1 MFPLI
6 PLSIIELTKSVCFW
20 GRPSGTLVFRYAL
33 WPFQFLGAKKMMT
46 RPNISDKP
54 TAACR
59 NWFQRD
65 F

>member
-54 TAACR
+54 TER
-59 NWFQRD
+59 
-65 F
+65 